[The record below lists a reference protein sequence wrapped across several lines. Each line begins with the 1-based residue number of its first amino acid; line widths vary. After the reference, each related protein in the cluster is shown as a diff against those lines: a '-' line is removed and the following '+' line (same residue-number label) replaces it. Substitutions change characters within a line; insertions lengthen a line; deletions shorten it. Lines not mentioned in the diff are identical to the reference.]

1 MCTFKHKP
9 NYTPLHRACQEA
21 SVRGF
26 GGEQRAF
33 TKEEQARCKGVRS
46 KRRHVGDRKMVNG
59 SLHFNASHLHH
70 NKLCHNVRDVIWGL
84 AAVYHHRNFCLGPLE
99 CYGLMI
105 SV

>member
-1 MCTFKHKP
+1 
-9 NYTPLHRACQEA
+9 
-21 SVRGF
+21 
-26 GGEQRAF
+26 
-33 TKEEQARCKGVRS
+33 
-46 KRRHVGDRKMVNG
+46 MVNG